1 MAWSGRNDLPE
12 TRMAQQEMLRAEEE
26 RVHEAMAA
34 DRVARESG
42 RVPWW
47 RRLFGR
53 GKTKTA

>member
-26 RVHEAMAA
+26 RVHEAKAA

-53 GKTKTA
+53 GKMTA